1 MAKKKTFEQALEEL
15 ESIVREMES
24 GDLPLEEAVKK
35 YEFGI
40 KQSKYC
46 LDLLDRTE
54 KKITKLTL
62 DNSGNL
68 IKKSIDDISK

>member
-1 MAKKKTFEQALEEL
+1 MAKKKTFEQALDEL